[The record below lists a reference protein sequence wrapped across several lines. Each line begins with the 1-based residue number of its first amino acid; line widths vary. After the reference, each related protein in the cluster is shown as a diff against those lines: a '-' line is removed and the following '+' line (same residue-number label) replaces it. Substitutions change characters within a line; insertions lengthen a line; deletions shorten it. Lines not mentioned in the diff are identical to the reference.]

1 MTSGYDIVIEKKTKA
16 EFEVKATKTGENPQ
30 KCPVCS
36 DQRKPGNQNKPC
48 FSYNAQTG
56 LGHCQNCDASFYRKN
71 ENHKSYVRP
80 VWENKTDLPE
90 SIVDFFMKRNIGQD
104 VLREMKI
111 TNTDRGSICF
121 NYFREGQ
128 LINTK
133 YRTLDKRFAMHTGAE
148 LILYNLDGISGQKEI
163 FITEGECDAL
173 VMIQAGFK
181 NTCSVPAGANPK
193 NNNLQYM
200 DSCWEAFKDAERVY
214 IMTDTDLPGNQL
226 ADELA
231 RRIGS
236 ERCFRVKSEYKDVND
251 ALNAGVKINKEWVDK
266 NSTFYPL
273 VGVYQA
279 DSFWTD
285 LIGIRKHGFPKGWRP
300 RGEFGK
306 KVAIHPG
313 YQTVI
318 TGVPGHGKSEHL
330 DQVLLELGI
339 DYNLRGAYF
348 SPENFPT
355 QIHIIKIIEK
365 LTGMNFWELSEFQIN
380 EIKEWID
387 DHIFWVYPDDGF
399 GLTNILEHVRKAIT
413 RYGINWYVIDP
424 WNKIDHQFSGS
435 ETAYISKCLDE
446 MDNFN
451 KKNNVHGFLVA
462 HPTKMQ
468 KNEDGSYVV
477 PNLYSISG
485 SAHFFNKAALGW
497 TVYKTGQG
505 TTDVHIQKVK
515 FKYWGEVGVL
525 NYIWDH
531 INGRYYTVNPDRKN
545 WLIKESNLTPI
556 SQLPYKDD
564 LDSVP
569 F

>member
-36 DQRKPGNQNKPC
+36 DQRKPWNQNKPC

-56 LGHCQNCDASFYRKN
+56 LGKCQNCDASFYRKN